1 MREMLEKITS
11 QFKSLTNEQLRD
23 IVRAA
28 KAEQKRR
35 LKERLAKTKTNHSE
49 YVMITATVESIDN
62 LKRYTIFG
70 IPVHKHIYRWVYKL
84 KDFTVPHPYKKHLAK
99 LLEDF
104 NEFRT
109 SSLLLKT
116 ECPKEGDL
124 VRVKIKN
131 TGELITKEDLE
142 SAKIIEVIND

>member
-1 MREMLEKITS
+1 MLEKITS

-70 IPVHKHIYRWVYKL
+70 IPVHKHISRWVYKL

-124 VRVKIKN
+124 VRVKIKK

>member
-1 MREMLEKITS
+1 MREMLEKITK

-35 LKERLAKTKTNHSE
+35 LKERLAKTKTNRCE
-49 YVMITATVESIDN
+49 YVMITGTVESIDN

-70 IPVHKHIYRWVYKL
+70 IPVHKHISRWVYKL
-84 KDFTVPHPYKKHLAK
+84 KDFSIPTNYKTLKK

-104 NEFRT
+104 NEFRM

-124 VRVKIKN
+124 VRVKIKKK
-131 TGELITKEDLE
+131 GELITKEDLE
-142 SAKIIEVIND
+142 SAKIVEVIND